1 MANDDFELWSRQL
14 EERFK
19 PGPSTRRSYPE
30 PEKEKSLDSK
40 DSKDSKDTKDS
51 KDVTD
56 G

>member
-1 MANDDFELWSRQL
+1 VANDDFEL

-40 DSKDSKDTKDS
+40 DSKDTKDS